1 MNLDIKLHK
10 KDLPQEIKFSDK
22 IAIDCE
28 FTGLN
33 IERDRLCL
41 VQISSGKNDAHI
53 IQLDKDNYDAP
64 NLKSILED
72 ININKL
78 FHYARADLLFIKKHL
93 GVDVKS
99 INCTKIMSKIA
110 RGYTDKHGLKDLIKE
125 FIGIDISKQL
135 QSSDFGGELSDKQL
149 KYCAQDVVYLHKIY
163 DSLNKILEREKRINL
178 YDKTIKFINTRVDLD
193 LASFKE
199 DIWSH

>member
-10 KDLPQEIKFSDK
+10 QDLQDEIKFSDK

-33 IERDRLCL
+33 VERDRLCL
-41 VQISSGKNDAHI
+41 LQISSGENDAHI
-53 IQLDKDNYDAP
+53 IKLNKDNYDAP
-64 NLKSILED
+64 NLKKILGDE
-72 ININKL
+72 NIIKL
-78 FHYARADLLFIKKHL
+78 FHFARADLLFIKKYL
-93 GVDVKS
+93 EVDVK
-99 INCTKIMSKIA
+99 NVHCTKVMSKIA
-110 RGYTDKHGLKDLIKE
+110 RSYSDKHGLKDLIKE

-135 QSSDFGGELSDKQL
+135 QTSDFGGELSDKQL

-163 DSLNKILEREKRINL
+163 ASLKKILEREKRIDL
-178 YDKTIKFINTRVDLD
+178 YNETIMFINTRVKLD
-193 LASFKE
+193 FASFKD

>member
-10 KDLPQEIKFSDK
+10 KDLPEKIKFSDK

-41 VQISSGKNDAHI
+41 VQISSGNNDAHI

-64 NLKSILED
+64 NLKKILSD
-72 ININKL
+72 KNINKL
-78 FHYARADLLFIKKHL
+78 FHFARADLLFIKKNL
-93 GVDVKS
+93 NLNVEN

-110 RGYTDKHGLKDLIKE
+110 RSYTDKRGLKDLIKE

-135 QSSDFGGELSDKQL
+135 QSSDFGGELTDKQL
-149 KYCAQDVVYLHKIY
+149 KYCAQDVLYLHKIY
-163 DSLNKILEREKRINL
+163 DFLHNILVRENRISLYNE
-178 YDKTIKFINTRVDLD
+178 TIKFIKTRVEFDY
-193 LASFKE
+193 ASFKE